1 MKWLG
6 GITDSMDTS
15 LSKHGE
21 IVKDRE
27 AWHAAVSR
35 VRHDLV
41 TDQQIHMTRKKHNDH
56 IRKISHESWQY
67 FFFLFFLSPL
77 VRETEAKQKKLNAPN

>member
-1 MKWLG
+1 MRWLG

-41 TDQQIHMTRKKHNDH
+41 TDQQIYMTRKKHNDH
-56 IRKISHESWQY
+56 IRKISHESWQ
-67 FFFLFFLSPL
+67 FFFSFFPL
-77 VRETEAKQKKLNAPN
+77 TSCKGNRSKTKKIKCP

>member
-1 MKWLG
+1 MRWLG

-56 IRKISHESWQY
+56 IRKISHESWQ